1 MSKLIGTVIIFV
13 GILVFFSGI
22 NTAIQFEILGQIPII
37 GGLITMIASDD
48 IQTALLHVLLGLV
61 LIFFG
66 VLLVRRK
73 KN

>member
-1 MSKLIGTVIIFV
+1 MSKLIGTIIIFV

-48 IQTALLHVLLGLV
+48 IQTAMLHVLLGLV

>member
-1 MSKLIGTVIIFV
+1 MSKLIGTIIIFV